1 MSTSE
6 SAEPRPI
13 DPHPIDPDWLA
24 VDQYLIDTL
33 LGADPALDHAL
44 AANAEADLPAIDV
57 SRTHGEMLELLVR
70 ATGARRVLEVG
81 TLGGFSTIL
90 LARGVG
96 AEGSVI
102 TCEFEPRHAEIA
114 RSNIDRAG
122 VGDRVDIRVGA
133 ALDTLATLAEENAGP
148 FDFVFLDAD
157 KENNANYLEL
167 SMALTH
173 PGSLIVVDNVVRRG
187 AAADPDT
194 EDARTRGTRAALEWL
209 GADDRVDATAIQ
221 TVGTKG
227 WDGFAMAIVR

>member
-1 MSTSE
+1 MSAPGIAE
-6 SAEPRPI
+6 DNSAES
-13 DPHPIDPDWLA
+13 DWLA
-24 VDQYLIDTL
+24 VDQYLVDTL
-33 LGADPALDHAL
+33 LGADPSLDHAL
-44 AANAEADLPAIDV
+44 AANAEAGLPAIDV
-57 SRTHGEMLELLVR
+57 SRTNGEMLGILVR
-70 ATGARRVLEVG
+70 AIGARRVLEVG

-96 AEGSVI
+96 PEGAVVS
-102 TCEFEPRHAEIA
+102 CEYEPKHAQIA

-122 VGDRVDIRVGA
+122 VGDRVDIRIGA
-133 ALDTLATLAEENAGP
+133 ALDTLAALADEGAES

-157 KENNANYLEL
+157 KENNANYLER

-173 PGSLIVVDNVVRRG
+173 PGSLIVVDNVIRRG
-187 AAADPDT
+187 ASADPDAD
-194 EDARTRGTRAALEWL
+194 DARTRGTRAALAWL